1 MNRQIAEAYREART
15 TYPDGSARHPLD
27 PCPAREALREARRR
41 LWLGAADKP
50 YLNEISYREDP
61 HRGSY
66 LHVSTFTVTH
76 YTIPDALTVRI
87 VVSYDDCAES
97 VRDQLDNMGIGY
109 CDVDRYEEGEGRPSH
124 HAARIDMTGRNGR
137 NGPDLWIDP
146 DPSDWTPPAGM
157 SRGVRAD
164 YRRERAAMAADSL
177 ARHYSD
183 VMDETISYYVVQAE
197 ILWRDEEITDTIGCG
212 MIEGTSAEAAAL
224 LWLTDCDGLSEI
236 EHACKGW
243 RDTVAASIAARRAAL
258 DAEAATLATL

>member
-41 LWLGAADKP
+41 LWWAATDKP
-50 YLNEISYREDP
+50 DLSEIDYREDP
-61 HRGSY
+61 HRNSY
-66 LHVSTFTVTH
+66 LHVATFTLNH
-76 YTIPDALTVRI
+76 HTIPDALTVRI

-97 VRDQLDNMGIGY
+97 VRDQLDNMGIDY
-109 CDVDRYEEGEGRPSH
+109 CEVDRYEEGEGRPSR

-157 SRGVRAD
+157 SRGVLAD
-164 YRRERAAMAADSL
+164 WRRERAAMAAEAL
-177 ARHYSD
+177 AAYYSR
-183 VMDETISYYVVQAE
+183 VMDESISYYVVQAE
-197 ILWRDEEITDTIGCG
+197 ILWNGKEIADTAGCG
-212 MIEGTSAEAAAL
+212 MIEGTDAEAAAFS
-224 LWLTDCDGLSEI
+224 WLTDCDGLYEI

-243 RDTVAASIAARRAAL
+243 RETVAASIAARRAAL
-258 DAEAATLATL
+258 DEEAAALATA